1 VSEREPERQSDPG
14 FSVVDRRRR
23 GEDDETAPS
32 RPAPAPPPI
41 VDVPRPKAPPPS
53 AAPSP
58 LVGGPAPGPGQ
69 QGAPKA
75 DLTSLLVMLY
85 GDAMANMGQAP
96 DPVTGRPHLDLEQAR
111 FVIDLL
117 AMLQD
122 KTRGN
127 RTPDED
133 AVLEEM
139 LGTLRMGYVRL
150 SQARRGSR

>member
-1 VSEREPERQSDPG
+1 MSEREPDPG
-14 FSVVDRRRR
+14 FSFVDRRRR
-23 GEDDETAPS
+23 GGEEEEPAPS
-32 RPAPAPPPI
+32 RPAPAPAPAAEP
-41 VDVPRPKAPPPS
+41 PRPKAPPPPVT
-53 AAPSP
+53 PSP
-58 LVGGPAPGPGQ
+58 LAGPGPAPGGPA
-69 QGAPKA
+69 GAPKA

-96 DPVTGRPHLDLEQAR
+96 DPATGRPHLDLEQAR

-133 AVLEEM
+133 AVMEEM
-139 LGTLRMGYVRL
+139 LGALRMGFVRL
-150 SQARRGSR
+150 SQARRGTR

>member
-1 VSEREPERQSDPG
+1 
-14 FSVVDRRRR
+14 
-23 GEDDETAPS
+23 
-32 RPAPAPPPI
+32 
-41 VDVPRPKAPPPS
+41 
-53 AAPSP
+53 
-58 LVGGPAPGPGQ
+58 
-69 QGAPKA
+69 
-75 DLTSLLVMLY
+75 MLY

-133 AVLEEM
+133 GVMEEM
-139 LGTLRMGYVRL
+139 LGALRMGFVRL
-150 SQARRGSR
+150 SQARRGGR